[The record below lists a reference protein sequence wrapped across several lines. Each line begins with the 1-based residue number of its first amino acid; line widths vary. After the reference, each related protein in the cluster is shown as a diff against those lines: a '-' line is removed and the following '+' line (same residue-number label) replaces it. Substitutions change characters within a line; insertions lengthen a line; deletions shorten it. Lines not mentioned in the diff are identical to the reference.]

1 MAESSLSLGWPEL
14 KSEVGQFLGYGR
26 TVANWDPGG
35 GSDQATLVEAIVQSG
50 IRRVYFPRAVEGV
63 EPGYEWS
70 FLRPSSTL
78 YLGADGADGVV
89 SSNTFT
95 SATHSDWTTYG
106 ITAGTD
112 TVNITAVGAG
122 TTEIDDYAISVV
134 SAGNITLVANDG
146 TTLTFFV
153 TRATANYDLPD
164 DFSRLIGRLHYQ
176 ADDRYLSIQIV
187 QEDAILEMRSTN
199 DLTGPPQ
206 YAAVRSKSSDMST
219 GQRSEIILYPRP
231 DAAQVLTYSYEAY
244 SGQLSDSYPYP
255 LGGMHLSEL
264 YVESCLAVA
273 EQRVNEEA
281 GLHTGL
287 FGSLLADAVA
297 RDRKKGAKNFGR
309 MGNKAEY
316 DEAYPRFRRGYVGGT
331 YPITYE
337 GEAV

>member
-26 TVANWDPGG
+26 TVANF
-35 GSDQATLVEAIVQSG
+35 SADQATLVEAIVQSG
-50 IRRVYFPRAVEGV
+50 IRRVYFPQAMPDFDI

-89 SSNTFT
+89 SSNVFT
-95 SATHSDWTTYG
+95 STTHTDWTTYG

-112 TVNITAVGAG
+112 EVGITVVGAG
-122 TTEIDDYAISVV
+122 TTEIDDYAISDVT
-134 SAGNITLVANDG
+134 AGNITLVANDG

-164 DFSRLIGRLHYQ
+164 AFSRLIGRLHYQ
-176 ADDRYLSIQIV
+176 ADDRYPSIKII
-187 QEDAILEMRSTN
+187 QEDAILEMRSAS

-206 YAAVRSKSSDMST
+206 YGAVRSKSSTGST
-219 GQRSEIILYPRP
+219 GQRSEIILFPRP
-231 DAAQVLTYSYEAY
+231 DAAYVLTYSYEAY
-244 SGQLSDSYPYP
+244 SGQLTDALPYP

-281 GLHTGL
+281 GLHTSL
-287 FGSLLADAVA
+287 FGSLLADAIA
-297 RDRKKGAKNFGR
+297 RDRKRGAKNFGR
-309 MGNKAEY
+309 MGNKAE
-316 DEAYPRFRRGYVGGT
+316 EELLYPRFRRGYTGGT
-331 YPITYE
+331 YDLQYK
-337 GEAV
+337 GLDV

>member
-14 KSEVGQFLGYGR
+14 QSEIGQFLGHGR
-26 TVANWDPGG
+26 TVANFSADE
-35 GSDQATLVEAIVQSG
+35 ATLVAAICQSG
-50 IRRVYFPRAVEGV
+50 VRRVYFPRAVQNV

-70 FLRPSSTL
+70 FLRPSTTL

-89 SSNTFT
+89 ATNTFT
-95 SATHSDWTTYG
+95 SATHADWTTYG
-106 ITAGTD
+106 IIAGTD
-112 TVNITAVGAG
+112 TVNITAIGAG
-122 TTEIDDYAISVV
+122 DTEIDDYAITVV
-134 SAGNITLVANDG
+134 AAGDITLVANDG

-153 TRATANYDLPD
+153 TRATANYTLPD

-176 ADDRYLSIQIV
+176 ADDRYPSIQII
-187 QEDAILEMRSTN
+187 QEDAILEMRSAS

-206 YAAVRSKSSDMST
+206 YGAVRSKSSDRST

-273 EQRVNEEA
+273 EQRVNDEA
-281 GLHTGL
+281 GLHTQL
-287 FGSLLADAVA
+287 FESLLADAVA
-297 RDRKKGAKNFGR
+297 RDRKRGAKNFGR
-309 MGNKAEY
+309 MGNTAE
-316 DEAYPRFRRGYVGGT
+316 EEVPYPRFRRGYVGGT
-331 YPITYE
+331 YPITYD
-337 GEAV
+337 GESV